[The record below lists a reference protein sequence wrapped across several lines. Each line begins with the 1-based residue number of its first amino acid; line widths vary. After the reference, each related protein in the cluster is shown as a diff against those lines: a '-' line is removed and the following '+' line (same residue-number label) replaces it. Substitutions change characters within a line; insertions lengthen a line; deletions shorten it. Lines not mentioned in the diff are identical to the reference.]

1 MKQLDTLYIND
12 LIISCILGA
21 FEEERKEKQQ
31 IIINVVLFVD
41 TRRAGKSDNLKD
53 TVNYHE
59 LSLRIVEL
67 VENSKFYLLEKL
79 AQKIAELSLSDK
91 RVKKVTI
98 RIEKPKAVKMAKSS
112 AIEITRS
119 HEESKNRKIS

>member
-12 LIISCILGA
+12 LIIPCIIGA

-31 IIINVVLFVD
+31 LIINVALGVD
-41 TRRAGKSDNLKD
+41 TRKAGKSDNLKD

-59 LSLRIVEL
+59 LSLQIVEM
-67 VENSKFYLLEKL
+67 VESSKFYLLEKL
-79 AQKIAELSLSDK
+79 AQKVADICLKEK
-91 RVKKVTI
+91 RVKQVTI

-112 AIEITRS
+112 AIAITRNN
-119 HEESKNRKIS
+119 E